1 MNSTYGYGLGLDPIH
16 TEANQ
21 KHLFPE
27 INLSLGNELSI
38 YLSIYLCGAAY
49 THVLTHT
56 YAMHYRPDTQGHP
69 RPRQVAPSRWEGRR

>member
-21 KHLFPE
+21 KHLFSE
-27 INLSLGNELSI
+27 ISLPLGNELSI
-38 YLSIYLCGAAY
+38 YLSTYLSVGGAC

-56 YAMHYRPDTQGHP
+56 CSTHYRPDPQAQP
-69 RPRQVAPSRWEGRR
+69 PDR